1 MNGKALIILNP
12 RSFLRIF
19 SDYVCQKA
27 EIFVSTLADSDVE
40 TFLERE
46 ENQIRNEKP
55 KPTYLVALIV
65 KFVAAK
71 NEDQPLEDLPHADF
85 GRVPE

>member
-1 MNGKALIILNP
+1 MNGKALIILIP

-27 EIFVSTLADSDVE
+27 EIFVSTLADNDVE

-46 ENQIRNEKP
+46 EHQIRNETP
-55 KPTYLVALIV
+55 KPTYLVAFVV

-71 NEDQPLEDLPHADF
+71 NE
-85 GRVPE
+85 G

>member
-1 MNGKALIILNP
+1 MSAK
-12 RSFLRIF
+12 
-19 SDYVCQKA
+19 KA

-55 KPTYLVALIV
+55 KPTYLVAFVV
-65 KFVAAK
+65 KFVAAN
-71 NEDQPLEDLPHADF
+71 NE
-85 GRVPE
+85 G

>member
-40 TFLERE
+40 TFQERE
-46 ENQIRNEKP
+46 ENQIQNEKP
-55 KPTYLVALIV
+55 KPTYLVAFVV

-71 NEDQPLEDLPHADF
+71 NE
-85 GRVPE
+85 G

>member
-27 EIFVSTLADSDVE
+27 EIFVSTLADNDVE

-46 ENQIRNEKP
+46 EHQIRNEKP
-55 KPTYLVALIV
+55 KPTYLVAYVV

-71 NEDQPLEDLPHADF
+71 NE
-85 GRVPE
+85 G

>member
-27 EIFVSTLADSDVE
+27 EIFVSTLPDNDVE

-46 ENQIRNEKP
+46 EHQIRNEKP
-55 KPTYLVALIV
+55 KTTYLVAFVV

-71 NEDQPLEDLPHADF
+71 NE
-85 GRVPE
+85 G